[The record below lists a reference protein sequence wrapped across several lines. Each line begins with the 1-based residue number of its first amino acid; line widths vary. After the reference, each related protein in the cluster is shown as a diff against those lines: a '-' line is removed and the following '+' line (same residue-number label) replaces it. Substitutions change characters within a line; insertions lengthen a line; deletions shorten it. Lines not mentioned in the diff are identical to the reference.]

1 MFDKDNPEWQ
11 KVLDE
16 ILSGLAEWRHQH
28 PKATFRDI
36 EQETMR
42 RIASLQVRL
51 MSDLAQASAAAS
63 WMAETAPVCPECG
76 VSTQSEGARTR
87 HLQGPGGADIPLQ
100 RSYVVCPACG
110 TGFFPPGRRVSLV
123 TGEFDA
129 ADL

>member
-16 ILSGLAEWRHQH
+16 ILSGLAEWRQQH

-42 RIASLQVRL
+42 RMAALQARL
-51 MSDLAQASAAAS
+51 MSDLAHVSEATT
-63 WMAETAPVCPECG
+63 WTDETTMVCPACG
-76 VSTQSEGARTR
+76 AEMRPDGQRTR

-100 RSYVVCPACG
+100 RSYVVCGACG
-110 TGFFPPGRRVSLV
+110 AGFFPPG
-123 TGEFDA
+123 
-129 ADL
+129 